1 MVLLGGG
8 TAMLAGA
15 LYYMVSSTLAISAL
29 FLMVDLLERNQ
40 GGVAAML
47 AVTAEAYG
55 FGDEELDAD
64 EPTAELALPGTM
76 TVLGLCFAACA
87 LLLAGLPP
95 LSGFVGKFALFSGML
110 NPGGLGA
117 GDAAATPL
125 ALGFMAL
132 VIFSGLAALV
142 ALLRVGIQTF
152 WVPSEEEVPKVL
164 RHRDRAGHRAPRRD
178 ARAHRGGAPGHAL
191 HAGDGRRPA
200 SARGLR
206 RGRARR
212 AAGPGR
218 GGGRRMSRLVPY
230 PLLTAGL
237 ILMWLVL
244 NRFSAGHLLLG
255 TAVAI
260 VAGKSMSA
268 LQPAKPRIRRWDLI
282 PRLFGV
288 VVLDILRSNLAVA
301 TLILTGGRHGQ
312 RRSGFVEIPLA
323 LRDPTALAILAVIVT
338 ATPGTAW
345 MQYDARRDAV
355 LLHVFDLVEEA
366 DWIRLIKGRYE
377 SLLLEIFE

>member
-1 MVLLGGG
+1 
-8 TAMLAGA
+8 
-15 LYYMVSSTLAISAL
+15 
-29 FLMVDLLERNQ
+29 
-40 GGVAAML
+40 
-47 AVTAEAYG
+47 
-55 FGDEELDAD
+55 
-64 EPTAELALPGTM
+64 
-76 TVLGLCFAACA
+76 
-87 LLLAGLPP
+87 
-95 LSGFVGKFALFSGML
+95 
-110 NPGGLGA
+110 
-117 GDAAATPL
+117 
-125 ALGFMAL
+125 
-132 VIFSGLAALV
+132 
-142 ALLRVGIQTF
+142 
-152 WVPSEEEVPKVL
+152 
-164 RHRDRAGHRAPRRD
+164 
-178 ARAHRGGAPGHAL
+178 
-191 HAGDGRRPA
+191 
-200 SARGLR
+200 
-206 RGRARR
+206 
-212 AAGPGR
+212 
-218 GGGRRMSRLVPY
+218 MSRLVPY

-345 MQYDARRDAV
+345 MQYDTRRDAV